1 MCATGW
7 LGLCLCG
14 ASGWLQGGSEPWL
27 GGWRQQLAQR
37 AARHVL
43 HRGMRCM
50 LLAGARWLGAPP
62 LLAAIALHPV
72 SQSFL
77 AFGELTCR
85 AVDQRN
91 STWFSCQARSELRT
105 AGRYDSRPACPA
117 VAACTT
123 CRLVRPLSQA
133 STRHVAALATHF
145 NTQFNQ
151 KTPSPCP
158 ILPPRSPCRS
168 SA

>member
-1 MCATGW
+1 MVGRLEAAAGAARSAACAAPRHALHALGWCGW
-7 LGLCLCG
+7 LG
-14 ASGWLQGGSEPWL
+14 A
-27 GGWRQQLAQR
+27 
-37 AARHVL
+37 H
-43 HRGMRCM
+43 
-50 LLAGARWLGAPP
+50 P

-105 AGRYDSRPACPA
+105 AGRNDSRPACPA

-151 KTPSPCP
+151 KNALALSHSSTPVA
-158 ILPPRSPCRS
+158 LPLISLTGGGCCK
-168 SA
+168 